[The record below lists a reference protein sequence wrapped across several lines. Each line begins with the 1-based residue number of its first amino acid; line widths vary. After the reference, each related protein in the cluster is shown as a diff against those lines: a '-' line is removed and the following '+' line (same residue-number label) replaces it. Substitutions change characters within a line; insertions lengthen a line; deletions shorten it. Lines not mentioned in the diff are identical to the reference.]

1 MLRFVVDSGE
11 SFPANA
17 SWHLRP
23 GARCL
28 PCRGIPDGP
37 TQGCAY
43 APIRARRPCLLLGG
57 WTLAGGFM
65 CEGKRRGFGGGREP
79 LRDIDSFAHPL
90 HHTNELFGGFPLWL
104 DEQLVGPAL
113 NIEPPGGVD
122 LSGFHADQCQEALPG
137 PPSGAPP
144 VRCGPLGLAGEPD
157 RRCPVHAGVLHRCLQ
172 FSAPGERLSGRP
184 VAKPHGVRNEGP
196 ASCLSGKRQTKRDA
210 SPTAFGQT
218 GASAISKPCLP
229 RVAPDI

>member
-1 MLRFVVDSGE
+1 
-11 SFPANA
+11 
-17 SWHLRP
+17 
-23 GARCL
+23 
-28 PCRGIPDGP
+28 
-37 TQGCAY
+37 
-43 APIRARRPCLLLGG
+43 
-57 WTLAGGFM
+57 M

-122 LSGFHADQCQEALPG
+122 LSGFRADRCQKALPG

-157 RRCPVHAGVLHRCLQ
+157 RRCPGHAGVLHRRLQ
-172 FSAPGERLSGRP
+172 FSAPGERLSGL
-184 VAKPHGVRNEGP
+184 N
-196 ASCLSGKRQTKRDA
+196 
-210 SPTAFGQT
+210 
-218 GASAISKPCLP
+218 
-229 RVAPDI
+229 

>member
-1 MLRFVVDSGE
+1 MKGNDAVSAV
-11 SFPANA
+11 
-17 SWHLRP
+17 SW
-23 GARCL
+23 
-28 PCRGIPDGP
+28 
-37 TQGCAY
+37 
-43 APIRARRPCLLLGG
+43 
-57 WTLAGGFM
+57 
-65 CEGKRRGFGGGREP
+65 EP

-104 DEQLVGPAL
+104 DEQLVGPAP
-113 NIEPPGGVD
+113 NIEPSGGVD
-122 LSGFHADQCQEALPG
+122 LSGFRADRCQKALPG

-157 RRCPVHAGVLHRCLQ
+157 RRCPGHVGVLHPRLQ
-172 FSAPGERLSGRP
+172 FSAPGERLRYLP

-218 GASAISKPCLP
+218 GARAISKPCLP